1 MSASIIAGVLCQVNS
16 GARDI
21 LQRIGPPDVRGDSQT
36 KNLRR
41 GGGNNVV
48 ARPCRGARRDGTSG
62 LVATNTPGPART
74 LHLKVRGIGGGTASA
89 GEVPCDALSPTVR
102 AHAVRSVTAAS
113 APITGTAAIGRPGP
127 RNAEVPMTVARPAAT
142 CSTEVGERTMT
153 ASSPPTAAR
162 WRNIVCKAR
171 LASNP
176 LPLGRTRAT

>member
-1 MSASIIAGVLCQVNS
+1 MSASVIAGVLCQVDS

-21 LQRIGPPDVRGDSQT
+21 LQRRRPSDLSGYNQCKI
-36 KNLRR
+36 LR
-41 GGGNNVV
+41 GGGDIVV
-48 ARPCRGARRDGTSG
+48 ARPCRGARRNGTSG
-62 LVATNTPGPART
+62 LVATPIPGPART
-74 LHLKVRGIGGGTASA
+74 LQLKVRGIGGGTASA

-127 RNAEVPMTVARPAAT
+127 RNAEVPMTVAHPAAT
-142 CSTEVGERTMT
+142 RSTEVGERTMT

>member
-1 MSASIIAGVLCQVNS
+1 MPASIIAGVLCQVNS

-21 LQRIGPPDVRGDSQT
+21 LQRIGPPDLSGDSHS
-36 KNLRR
+36 KILG
-41 GGGNNVV
+41 GGGNIVV
-48 ARPCRGARRDGTSG
+48 ARPCRGARRNGTSG
-62 LVATNTPGPART
+62 LVATTTPGPART
-74 LHLKVRGIGGGTASA
+74 LQLKVRGIGGRTASA

-162 WRNIVCKAR
+162 WRKIVCKAR

-176 LPLGRTRAT
+176 RPLGRTRAT